1 MLDILSRH
9 WWAVLIR
16 GVVAVLFGLVAII
29 WPGLTLAA
37 LLILI
42 GAYFIVDGVFTGVAA
57 VRAIQRGQQWWPL
70 ALEAIVSIIAGLV
83 AWIWPGLTALALVY
97 VIAAW
102 AIITGVVEI
111 VAAIRLRQE
120 ITNEWLLILSGALSV
135 LFGILI
141 AIYPRSGALG
151 VIWIIGVYA
160 IAFGVLLII
169 LSFRLR
175 GLRPAA

>member
-1 MLDILSRH
+1 MLEVLGRH
-9 WWAVLIR
+9 WWVVLIR
-16 GVVAVLFGLVAII
+16 GIVAVLFGLMAII
-29 WPGLTLAA
+29 WPGLTLGA

-42 GAYFIVDGVFTGVAA
+42 GAYFIVDGIFTGIAA
-57 VRAIQRGQQWWPL
+57 VRAIQRGQQWWVL
-70 ALEAIVSIIAGLV
+70 ALEAVVSIAAGLI

-102 AIITGVVEI
+102 AIITGVFEI

-135 LFGILI
+135 LFGIVI
-141 AIYPRSGALG
+141 AIFPRSGALG

-160 IAFGVLLII
+160 IAFGVLLIL

-175 GLRPAA
+175 GMRPAV

>member
-1 MLDILSRH
+1 MAR
-9 WWAVLIR
+9 
-16 GVVAVLFGLVAII
+16 I

-42 GAYFIVDGVFTGVAA
+42 GAYFIVDGIFTGVAA
-57 VRAIQRGQQWWPL
+57 VRAIQQKQQWWVL
-70 ALEAIVSIIAGLV
+70 ALEAVVSVIAGV
-83 AWIWPGLTALALVY
+83 IAWVWPGLTALALVY

-102 AIITGVVEI
+102 AIITGIFEI

-135 LFGILI
+135 LFGIII
-141 AIYPRSGALG
+141 AIFPRSGALG
-151 VIWIIGVYA
+151 VIWIIGIYA
-160 IAFGVLLII
+160 IAFGELLVI

-175 GLRPAA
+175 GMQPAA